1 LNELLHDHLLSL
13 VVFLPLAAGLALWA
27 VESLLGFFAG
37 VRFSD
42 WIWKTGGMA
51 TALVGLALAW
61 LLWERFDPALGG
73 MQLVEHQPWLPDWG
87 IHYFLGVDG
96 ISILLVGLTAFLLPV
111 ILLASWN
118 DIGERVRGYV
128 LCMLALQTGMQG
140 SFLALNLVFFYLFFE
155 AMLVPMYFIIGIW
168 GGPRRLYATFKF
180 FVYTMAGSMLML
192 VGVLVLGFLHQQS
205 FGAISFD
212 LVSPSPVGTGV
223 LDVVIAADGGPWW
236 ARQTWLFWAFALAFA
251 IKVPLFPFHTWLPD
265 AHVEAP
271 TPGSAVLA
279 GVLLK
284 LGTYGLVRF
293 ALPLF
298 PQAAVEAAP
307 LLGVICVIGILY
319 GALVAWVQSDIKKLV
334 AYSSVSH
341 MGFVVLGIVA
351 LNPPGLQGALLQM
364 VNHGIS
370 TGALFILVG
379 MLYERRHVREIAEFG
394 GLAHVMPRYT
404 ALFLIAVLGSVGLPA
419 LNGFVGELLILLGAF
434 RFDPW
439 LGVPAAAGVIL
450 GAVYLLSM
458 VRRVFFGPLTREAN
472 QKLVDLGAREKLVA
486 VALVLP
492 MFWIGLY
499 PMPLLTAVD
508 RSVADLLE
516 RMEERGARVEPA
528 LPVVPEFPSGDEP
541 IFEGEDES

>member
-1 LNELLHDHLLSL
+1 VSGLLENQLLTL
-13 VVFLPLAAGLALWA
+13 VVFLPLGAGLAVWLADALLGLAGARLSDGVWKSAGLVTALAGLAL
-27 VESLLGFFAG
+27 AG
-37 VRFSD
+37 
-42 WIWKTGGMA
+42 
-51 TALVGLALAW
+51 LVW
-61 LLWERFDPALGG
+61 LRFDPAQGG
-73 MQLVEHQPWLPDWG
+73 MQLVEHHPWLADWG

-96 ISILLVGLTAFLLPV
+96 ISLLLVLLTAFLLPV
-111 ILLASWN
+111 VLLASWN
-118 DIGERVRGYV
+118 EIGERVRLYV
-128 LCMLALQTGMQG
+128 LFMLALQTGMLG
-140 SFLALNLVFFYLFFE
+140 SFLALNLVFFYLFWE

-180 FVYTMAGSMLML
+180 FVYTMAGSLLML
-192 VGVLVLGFLHQQS
+192 VGILVLGFLHEQS

-212 LVSPSPVGTGV
+212 FVAPSAGGTGV
-223 LDVVIAADGGPWW
+223 LDVTIAAEGGPWW
-236 ARQTWLFWAFALAFA
+236 ARQSWLFAAFALAFA

-284 LGTYGLVRF
+284 LGTYGFVRY

-307 LLGVICVIGILY
+307 WLGAIAVIGIVY
-319 GALVAWVQSDIKKLV
+319 GALVAWAQSDIKKLV

-341 MGFVVLGIVA
+341 MGFVVLGLLA
-351 LNPPGLQGALLQM
+351 FNPMGLEGAMLQM

-394 GLAHVMPRYT
+394 GIAHVMPAYS
-404 ALFLIAVLGSVGLPA
+404 ALFVIAVLGSVGLPA

-434 RFDPW
+434 RAGPW
-439 LGVPAAAGVIL
+439 LAVPATAGVIL

-472 QKLVDLGAREKLVA
+472 RKLADLGAREKLVA
-486 VALVLP
+486 CALALP

-499 PMPLLTAVD
+499 PGPLLTAVD
-508 RSVADLLE
+508 RPVSDLLE
-516 RMEERGARVEPA
+516 GMSARGALAETA
-528 LPVVPEFPSGDEP
+528 LPTLPSFPSGEEP
-541 IFEGEDES
+541 NLEEAEP

>member
-1 LNELLHDHLLSL
+1 LNELAQDHLLSL
-13 VVFLPLAAGLALWA
+13 VVFLPLAAGLGLWA
-27 VESLLGFFAG
+27 LEGLLGLFAEVRVSDG
-37 VRFSD
+37 V
-42 WIWKTGGMA
+42 WKGVGMA
-51 TALVGLALAW
+51 TALAGLGLAW
-61 LLWERFDPALGG
+61 QLWERFDPALGG
-73 MQLVEHQPWLPDWG
+73 MQLVEYAPWMPEWG
-87 IHYFLGVDG
+87 ITYYLGVDG
-96 ISILLVGLTAFLLPV
+96 ISLLLVLLTAFLLPV

-180 FVYTMAGSMLML
+180 FVYTMAGSLLML
-192 VGVLVLGFLHQQS
+192 VGIVVLGFLHQQS

-212 LVSPSPVGTGV
+212 FVSPGPSGTGV
-223 LDVVIAADGGPWW
+223 LDLAIAAEGGPWW
-236 ARQTWLFWAFALAFA
+236 ARQTWLFWAFTVAFA

-298 PQAAVEAAP
+298 PQAAVDAAP

-319 GALVAWVQSDIKKLV
+319 GALVAWVQTDIKKLV

-351 LNPPGLQGALLQM
+351 LNPPGLSGALLQM
-364 VNHGIS
+364 VNHGLS
-370 TGALFILVG
+370 TGALFLLVG
-379 MLYERRHVREIAEFG
+379 MLYERRHVREISEFG

-434 RFDPW
+434 RYDPW

-458 VRRVFFGPLTREAN
+458 VRRVFFGPVTREAN
-472 QKLVDLGAREKLVA
+472 RKLLDLGAREKLVA
-486 VALVLP
+486 VALALP

-508 RSVADLLE
+508 RAVSDLI
-516 RMEERGARVEPA
+516 ARVDERSASAEESLPA
-528 LPVVPEFPSGDEP
+528 LPES
-541 IFEGEDES
+541 IFEEEGEP

>member
-1 LNELLHDHLLSL
+1 VSGLLENQLLSL
-13 VVFLPLAAGLALWA
+13 VVFLPLGAGLALWLVDA
-27 VESLLGFFAG
+27 LLGLAG
-37 VRFSD
+37 ARLSD
-42 WIWKTGGMA
+42 SVWKSGGLA
-51 TALVGLALAW
+51 IALAGLALAA
-61 LLWERFDPALGG
+61 LLWLRFDPAQGG
-73 MQLVEHQPWLPDWG
+73 MQLVEHHPWLPDWG

-96 ISILLVGLTAFLLPV
+96 ISLLLVLLTAFLLPV
-111 ILLASWN
+111 VLLASWN
-118 DIGERVRGYV
+118 EIGERVRLYV
-128 LCMLALQTGMQG
+128 LFMLALQTGMLG
-140 SFLALNLVFFYLFFE
+140 SFLALNLVFFYLFWE

-180 FVYTMAGSMLML
+180 FVYTMAGSLLML
-192 VGVLVLGFLHQQS
+192 VGILVLGFLHQQS

-212 LVSPSPVGTGV
+212 FVAPSGAGTGV
-223 LDVVIAADGGPWW
+223 LDVAIATEGGPWW
-236 ARQTWLFWAFALAFA
+236 ARQSWLFAAFALAFA

-284 LGTYGLVRF
+284 LGTYGFVRY

-307 LLGVICVIGILY
+307 WLGAIAVIGIVY
-319 GALVAWVQSDIKKLV
+319 GALVAWAQSDIKKLV

-341 MGFVVLGIVA
+341 MGFVVLGLLA
-351 LNPPGLQGALLQM
+351 FNPMGLGGALLQM

-394 GLAHVMPRYT
+394 GIAHVMPAYS
-404 ALFLIAVLGSVGLPA
+404 ALFVIAVLGSVGLPA

-434 RFDPW
+434 RAGPW
-439 LGVPAAAGVIL
+439 LAVPATAGVIL

-458 VRRVFFGPLTREAN
+458 VRRVFFGPVTREAN
-472 QKLVDLGAREKLVA
+472 RKLLDLGAREKLVA
-486 VALVLP
+486 CALALP

-499 PMPLLTAVD
+499 PGPLLTAVD
-508 RSVADLLE
+508 RSVSDLLE
-516 RMEERGARVEPA
+516 AMSARTNLVEPA
-528 LPVVPEFPSGDEP
+528 LPTLPSFPSGDEP
-541 IFEGEDES
+541 AFEEAEP